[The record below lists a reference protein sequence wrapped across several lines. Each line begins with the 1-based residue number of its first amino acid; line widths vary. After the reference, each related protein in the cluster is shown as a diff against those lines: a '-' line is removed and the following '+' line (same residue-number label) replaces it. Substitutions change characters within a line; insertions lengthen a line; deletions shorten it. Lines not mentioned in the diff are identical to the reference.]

1 MTPALADL
9 ELVAPSTGVLSGLQ
23 IDPSEGVA
31 PGQAALLLADLGHLQ
46 VETTDLGE
54 IGVAQV
60 FVGDI
65 AVVTFDALPDL
76 AIPSVVT
83 SIAPKVST
91 LSSVNHAV
99 VLELDEVPEQLRW
112 GMIAFVDIELEE

>member
-1 MTPALADL
+1 M
-9 ELVAPSTGVLSGLQ
+9 APSTGVLSGLQ

>member
-1 MTPALADL
+1 VTPALADL